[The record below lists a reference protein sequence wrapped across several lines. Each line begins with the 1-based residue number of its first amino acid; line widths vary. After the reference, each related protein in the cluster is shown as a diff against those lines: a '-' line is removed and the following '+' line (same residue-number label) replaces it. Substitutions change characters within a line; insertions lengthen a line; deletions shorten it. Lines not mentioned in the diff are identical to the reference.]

1 MKSTQLRFLWENAAA
16 PARFRAGVSLH
27 SHTMHSQE
35 DISFL
40 VQHAHR
46 VPVISQA
53 VRRQERNY
61 HKQWGRKLDY
71 SRVYWTPPLP
81 PREAFDLERKQVENG
96 LGLEALISL
105 TDHDEIEACLQ
116 LQVLDGARHV
126 PVSTEWTVPFG
137 PSFVHLGVHNLPP
150 RYSRALVAEMAEY
163 THRPTA
169 QGLQDTLT
177 ALHTYPEV
185 LVVFNHPLWDE
196 RGIGEAAHHAMVRT
210 VLGEYGT
217 LIHAL
222 ELNALRPWPENRSV
236 VAMARDSG
244 HPLVSGGDRHG
255 CEPNANVNLTNAG
268 SFAEFVEEIR
278 VDGMSDVLFMPQYR
292 EGRRLRYV
300 ETIWDV
306 LRDYPE
312 HPNRVRWSDRVFF
325 RQDNGVDAPVSS
337 FWKRGDPEVLQLF
350 FSVVGLIQQ
359 PSLRPVLRLALSE
372 RQEFAQ

>member
-1 MKSTQLRFLWENAAA
+1 MF
-16 PARFRAGVSLH
+16 
-27 SHTMHSQE
+27 
-35 DISFL
+35 
-40 VQHAHR
+40 
-46 VPVISQA
+46 
-53 VRRQERNY
+53 
-61 HKQWGRKLDY
+61 LDY
-71 SRVYWTPPLP
+71 YH
-81 PREAFDLERKQVENG
+81 G
-96 LGLEALISL
+96 L
-105 TDHDEIEACLQ
+105 
-116 LQVLDGARHV
+116 
-126 PVSTEWTVPFG
+126 
-137 PSFVHLGVHNLPP
+137 
-150 RYSRALVAEMAEY
+150 
-163 THRPTA
+163 
-169 QGLQDTLT
+169 
-177 ALHTYPEV
+177 

-196 RGIGEAAHHAMVRT
+196 RGIGEAAHQAMVGT

-236 VAMARDSG
+236 IAMARDTG

-278 VDGMSDVLFMPQYR
+278 VDGISDVLFMPQYR

-350 FSVVGLIQQ
+350 VSVVELFQQ
-359 PSLRPVLRLALSE
+359 PRLRPVLRLALSE